1 MKKIVVLGSSGF
13 TGRNLIHRLK
23 KEQGVEVIGV
33 DYLSDGRD
41 GDCVCDLR
49 DFGVVMKLLSKV
61 KPDQIY
67 NVAGSISNNYE
78 ECYASNVVITKNILD
93 VMESIKLMG
102 RVLLVGSAAEYGLV
116 SADDLPVKETQTP
129 NPVSIYGLTK
139 VYQSVLMRTY
149 RNLYDLDIVMV
160 RPFNLIGDGISENL
174 FPGRLQ
180 RSIEDLKSGKIERIK
195 TGSLNARRDYIPID
209 DALVY
214 YQLAMDKGITGETYN
229 VGSGRSVL
237 LRDLLRDILNKEG
250 LDMSVVDEMSVQ
262 EKNKFDVP
270 DIYGDI
276 SKLINLQN
284 NDS

>member
-1 MKKIVVLGSSGF
+1 MIVLVLGSLGF
-13 TGRNLIHRLK
+13 TGRNLCDRLR
-23 KEQGVEVIGV
+23 KEQGIEVVGV
-33 DYLSDGRD
+33 DCLSNGRD

-49 DFGVVMKLLSKV
+49 DFGAVMELLSKV

-102 RVLLVGSAAEYGLV
+102 RVLLVGSAAECGLV

-160 RPFNLIGDGISENL
+160 RPFNLIGEGISESL

-180 RSIEDLKSGKIERIK
+180 RSIGDLQSGKIKRIK

-214 YQLAMDKGITGETYN
+214 YQLVMDKGITGETYN

-237 LRDLLRDILNKEG
+237 LRDLLRGLLSKEG
-250 LDMSVVDEMSVQ
+250 LDMSVVDEMPVQ
-262 EKNKFDVP
+262 EKNKLDVP

-276 SKLINLQN
+276 SKLKNL
-284 NDS
+284 

>member
-49 DFGVVMKLLSKV
+49 DFGAVMELLSKV

-102 RVLLVGSAAEYGLV
+102 RVLLVGSAAECGLV

-160 RPFNLIGDGISENL
+160 RPFNLIGEGISESL

-214 YQLAMDKGITGETYN
+214 YQLVMDKGITGETYN

-237 LRDLLRDILNKEG
+237 LRDLLRGLLSKEG
-250 LDMSVVDEMSVQ
+250 LDMSVVDEMPVQ
-262 EKNKFDVP
+262 EKNKLDVP

-276 SKLINLQN
+276 SKLINL
-284 NDS
+284 

>member
-23 KEQGVEVIGV
+23 KEQGIEVIGV
-33 DYLSDGRD
+33 DYLSDGRE
-41 GDCVCDLR
+41 GSYMCDLK
-49 DFGVVMKLLSKV
+49 DLEEVMKLLSKV

-67 NVAGSISNNYE
+67 NVAGSISNSYE

-93 VMESIKLMG
+93 VMESIKLIG

-160 RPFNLIGDGISENL
+160 RPFNLIGEGISESL

-214 YQLAMDKGITGETYN
+214 YQLVMDKGVTGETYN

-237 LRDLLRDILNKEG
+237 LRDLLRGLLSKEG
-250 LDMSVVDEMSVQ
+250 LDMSVVDEMPVQ
-262 EKNKFDVP
+262 EKNKLDVP

-276 SKLINLQN
+276 SKLKNL
-284 NDS
+284 